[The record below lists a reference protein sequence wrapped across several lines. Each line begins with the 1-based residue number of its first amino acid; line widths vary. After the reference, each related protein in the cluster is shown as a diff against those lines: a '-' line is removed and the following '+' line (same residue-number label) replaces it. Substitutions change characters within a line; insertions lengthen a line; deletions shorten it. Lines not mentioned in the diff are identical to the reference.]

1 MKTGAPN
8 RETNRRFL
16 EFLIRRAGIVAG
28 LRRLPLLGPS
38 LAWFGEKFVPRD
50 TLTWIQV
57 RKGPAAGLWMR
68 VNPRTARGIL
78 DATAE
83 TEVQRAMQMHLRA
96 GMTFYDLGANIGF
109 FSLLGAR
116 LTGPSGRVVAFEAD
130 PTVAERLRENVAR
143 NAFPWVVVEERAV
156 WSETRTVPFARVDPA
171 QSPDRG
177 LGHVAAEAAAATIPV
192 EAVSLD
198 DYSRAAP
205 QPDFIKC
212 DVEGAE
218 LEMFRGA
225 RRLFRVKRP
234 ILLCEIHSN
243 ENRGALQ
250 RELAALGYRS
260 EDCDSS
266 HILAL
271 PA

>member
-1 MKTGAPN
+1 MKTGAPS
-8 RETNRRFL
+8 RGTHRRFL

-38 LAWFGEKFVPRD
+38 IGWFGEKFVPRD

-78 DATAE
+78 DATGE

-116 LTGPSGRVVAFEAD
+116 LTGPAGRVVAFEAD
-130 PTVAERLRENVAR
+130 PAVAERLRDNVAR
-143 NAFPWVVVEERAV
+143 NSFSWVIVAERAV
-156 WSETRTVPFARVDPA
+156 WSDTRTVPFARVDPA

-177 LGHVAAEAAAATIPV
+177 LGHVTVQPGAATILV

-198 DYSRAAP
+198 DYSTTGP
-205 QPDFIKC
+205 EPDFIKC

-218 LEMFRGA
+218 LQMLRGA
-225 RRLFRVKRP
+225 RRLFTGKRP
-234 ILLCEIHSN
+234 IFLCEIHSN

-250 RELAALGYRS
+250 RELTALGYRS